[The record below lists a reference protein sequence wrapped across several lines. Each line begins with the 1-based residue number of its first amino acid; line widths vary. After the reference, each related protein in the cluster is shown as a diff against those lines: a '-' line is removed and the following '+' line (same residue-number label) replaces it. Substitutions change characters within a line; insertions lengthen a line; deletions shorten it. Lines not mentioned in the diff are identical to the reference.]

1 MEFTRRDFL
10 PLLTG
15 AVIAPTLTFSAI
27 APKSAHA
34 AESATPPLTAEQA
47 RTIAQEVFM
56 WGMHPVAIYHLRY
69 IHAQNQKSPRFVGLN
84 RLKWTREPAKAL
96 PRFVT
101 TPNATT
107 LYGLA
112 ALDLSHEPIVLTVS
126 RPDERYWSVQM
137 ADNYSRWWHMI
148 GSQFNAHGPVRRLF
162 VGPNWSGNLPAEF
175 VGEQIVQS
183 PSDFAVAVARLA
195 LTDDTAQELKAINA
209 FMDRITLM
217 PLSQWLA
224 AGKKDVRAEDVLPGK
239 ADYPTYPGMEN
250 VREPGR
256 LRGME
261 FLQWVSLILND
272 PSFTKQADGHK
283 EIAALARFERLGLK
297 AGLPFD
303 PSGLSPTL
311 QAAVA
316 DGIED
321 AVKVLKEQLT
331 KGMGKPMNGWSLA
344 TDLGYHDTHWLRRA
358 LAGYV
363 AVLGPVPVRSHTA
376 ARIFNDSEGQA
387 LVGQYSYTITF
398 NLDDLPPVT
407 EFWELPLYD
416 QEGFFVDNPINRYSL
431 NSYMLQRG
439 KLHTADG
446 KLVIHVQADEPSDPD
461 QRRNWLPAPKGAF
474 QFTARFYGPYGPL
487 IDGSYAMPGIVRI
500 S

>member
-1 MEFTRRDFL
+1 MKFTRRDFL

-15 AVIAPTLTFSAI
+15 AVIAPTLTWGGLAT
-27 APKSAHA
+27 KSPHA
-34 AESATPPLTAEQA
+34 TDNTAAALTPEEA
-47 RTIAQEVFM
+47 RSIAQEVFM

-69 IHAQNQKSPRFVGLN
+69 IHAQNPKSPRFVGLN
-84 RLKWTREPAKAL
+84 RLKWAREPTKAL
-96 PRFVT
+96 PRFAT

-112 ALDLSHEPIVLTVS
+112 ALDLSQEPIVLTVS

-137 ADNYSRWWHMI
+137 AENYSRWWHMI
-148 GSQFNAHGPVRRLF
+148 GSQFNAPGPVRRLLI
-162 VGPNWSGNLPAEF
+162 GPNWSGALPADF
-175 VGEQIVQS
+175 VGEEIVQS
-183 PSDFAVAVARLA
+183 PSDFSVAVARVA
-195 LTDDTAQELKAINA
+195 LTDDTAEELKSINA

-224 AGKKDVRAEDVLPGK
+224 AGKKDVRAEDVVPGK
-239 ADYPTYPGMEN
+239 ADYPTYPGMEK
-250 VREPGR
+250 VREPAR
-256 LRGME
+256 LRGTE

-272 PSFTKQADGHK
+272 PSFTKQADGNK
-283 EIAALARFERLGLK
+283 ELQAFARFERLGLK

-303 PSGLSPTL
+303 PSRLSPAL

-316 DGIED
+316 EGIED
-321 AVKVLKEQLT
+321 GIKAIKDQLA

-344 TDLGYHDTHWLRRA
+344 TDLGYHDTNWIRRA
-358 LAGYV
+358 LAGYI

-376 ARIFNDSEGQA
+376 ARTFNDADGQP
-387 LVGQYSYTITF
+387 LNGQHRYTLTF

-439 KLHTADG
+439 KLHTTDG
-446 KLVIHVQADEPSDPD
+446 KLVIYVQADEPANPD
-461 QRRNWLPAPKGAF
+461 QRRNWLPAPKDTF
-474 QFTARFYGPYGPL
+474 QFTARFYGPHGPL
-487 IDGSYAMPGIVRI
+487 IDGSYAMPGVVKVG
-500 S
+500 